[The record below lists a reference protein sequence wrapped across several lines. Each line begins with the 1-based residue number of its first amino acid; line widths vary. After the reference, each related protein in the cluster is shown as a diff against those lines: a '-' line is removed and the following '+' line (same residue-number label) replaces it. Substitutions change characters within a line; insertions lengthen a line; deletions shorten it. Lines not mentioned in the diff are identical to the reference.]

1 MKKVLPIIG
10 KTSLIKIKLIFCVL
24 YAFSPLSDI
33 SAQKY
38 PKSLVI
44 EKDTVICF
52 TTNQAKKL
60 ALINEENKM
69 LKQTLS
75 ISDNQQV
82 KLQEII
88 SNQEN
93 IIENSKVIERKY
105 LELLNS
111 YEVEKK
117 ANDKVRSMLKRQILK
132 QTIFKYISIGAGVL
146 TSGFLTY
153 KLITK

>member
-1 MKKVLPIIG
+1 
-10 KTSLIKIKLIFCVL
+10 
-24 YAFSPLSDI
+24 
-33 SAQKY
+33 
-38 PKSLVI
+38 
-44 EKDTVICF
+44 
-52 TTNQAKKL
+52 
-60 ALINEENKM
+60 M